1 MVREIRVCGGLLP
14 HADPDARE
22 PVVAQM
28 LDDVLQ
34 SVVPAGTPLFPD
46 PDRPRRKIDV
56 VADDE
61 QVVSVAK
68 VRETSKD
75 ETESMEESQSGESD
89 HSGNSE
95 EQPDQI
101 L

>member
-1 MVREIRVCGGLLP
+1 MAVDTDDEIMMINSDGVIIRMSCSDISILGRITSGVKLMNLG
-14 HADPDARE
+14 
-22 PVVAQM
+22 
-28 LDDVLQ
+28 
-34 SVVPAGTPLFPD
+34 
-46 PDRPRRKIDV
+46 
-56 VADDE
+56 DDE

>member
-1 MVREIRVCGGLLP
+1 MSCSDISILGRITSGVKLMNLG
-14 HADPDARE
+14 
-22 PVVAQM
+22 
-28 LDDVLQ
+28 
-34 SVVPAGTPLFPD
+34 
-46 PDRPRRKIDV
+46 
-56 VADDE
+56 DDE

>member
-1 MVREIRVCGGLLP
+1 MMINSDGVIIRMSCSDISILGRITSGVKLMNLG
-14 HADPDARE
+14 
-22 PVVAQM
+22 
-28 LDDVLQ
+28 
-34 SVVPAGTPLFPD
+34 
-46 PDRPRRKIDV
+46 
-56 VADDE
+56 DDE

>member
-1 MVREIRVCGGLLP
+1 MAVDTDDEIMMINSDGVIIRMSCSDISILGRITSGVKLMNLG
-14 HADPDARE
+14 
-22 PVVAQM
+22 
-28 LDDVLQ
+28 
-34 SVVPAGTPLFPD
+34 
-46 PDRPRRKIDV
+46 
-56 VADDE
+56 DDE

-89 HSGNSE
+89 HSDHSGNSE